1 MQAWTVTSGEIIGYT
16 VITQRTYLH
25 WYKHWNENIL
35 QKKKK
40 SETSQLPEK
49 YVFKS
54 LGVLTVQ
61 LEETVC
67 SARVCSP
74 GGVF

>member
-1 MQAWTVTSGEIIGYT
+1 MK
-16 VITQRTYLH
+16 TYS
-25 WYKHWNENIL
+25 K
-35 QKKKK
+35 KKKK